1 MSTTVINVCLN
12 EEVKEALDLLAKE
25 MDRPRAQLAA
35 RAITEYVQR
44 NAWQIAAIK
53 EGIEQ
58 LDAGHS
64 YDFDE
69 VLEELDEIIAQEELA
84 RESQALATCPR

>member
-1 MSTTVINVCLN
+1 MATTIMNVRLDS
-12 EEVKEALDLLAKE
+12 ETKEALDLLARE

-53 EGIEQ
+53 EGIRQ
-58 LDAGHS
+58 LDAGQS
-64 YDFDE
+64 YDFGE
-69 VLEELDEIIAQEELA
+69 VMEEVDAIIVQEEA
-84 RESQALATCPR
+84 AGAS

>member
-1 MSTTVINVCLN
+1 MASAVMNVRLDAAT
-12 EEVKEALDLLAKE
+12 KEALDLLARE

-53 EGIEQ
+53 EGLGQ
-58 LDAGHS
+58 LDAGLSHD
-64 YDFDE
+64 YEE
-69 VLEELDEIIAQEELA
+69 VLGELDTIIAEEDAA
-84 RESQALATCPR
+84 REG

>member
-1 MSTTVINVCLN
+1 
-12 EEVKEALDLLAKE
+12 

-35 RAITEYVQR
+35 RAIAEYVQR
-44 NAWQIAAIK
+44 NAWHIAAIK
-53 EGIEQ
+53 EGIGQ

-69 VLEELDEIIAQEELA
+69 VLDELDEIITQEEKA
-84 RESQALATCPR
+84 REG

>member
-1 MSTTVINVCLN
+1 MATTVINVRLDTKT
-12 EEVKEALDLLAKE
+12 KEALDLLARE

-53 EGIEQ
+53 EGIRQ
-58 LDAGHS
+58 LDAGQSH
-64 YDFDE
+64 DLDE
-69 VLEELDEIIAQEELA
+69 VMEELDALIAQEEEA
-84 RESQALATCPR
+84 REG